1 MPERLSGLLLK
12 KSFEFLH
19 CPAGKS
25 TLVQR
30 LRIAFFHQK
39 DDVVLRLSQCVDQ
52 LVAERGGGGR
62 RNDGIRNKVCAEFA
76 CSLGRYLILL
86 SEALSQTRRRFLR
99 YTRGSSLYAGG

>member
-19 CPAGKS
+19 RPAGEGA
-25 TLVQR
+25 LVQR

-52 LVAERGGGGR
+52 LIAERGGSGR
-62 RNDGIRNKVCAEFA
+62 RNDGIGILTECDMIFLCARQRVFA
-76 CSLGRYLILL
+76 GIMPLNRS
-86 SEALSQTRRRFLR
+86 
-99 YTRGSSLYAGG
+99 